1 MVVSQLL
8 SMESNSG
15 ATKGKVMM
23 FLLVCIKVALY
34 YFLKPAVLAIKLIP
48 FITAAISQPLHK
60 ENNSDATKGKV
71 MLFLHV
77 CIKVALY

>member
-1 MVVSQLL
+1 MVVSQIL
-8 SMESNSG
+8 SG

-23 FLLVCIKVALY
+23 LLHACIKVALY
-34 YFLKPAVLAIKLIP
+34 LSLKPVLAIKLISS
-48 FITAAISQPLHK
+48 FIKVAISQLLHK
-60 ENNSDATKGKV
+60 ENNSDARKGKV